1 MGSRFLFTKKV
12 KTLGFNLQLKH
23 KGIWLANADA
33 SKITKAVARSKA
45 MLSLAISRCGA
56 YADSDAKRFAA
67 TYFLTPANGPSTDE
81 WSRIKSI
88 LQLTYQGIGND
99 VTLKLGAGS
108 GAFGYVRHST
118 TNVPAQSIGL
128 DSDGDM
134 IAEKGTIHISKKK
147 LLGSAELLA
156 VTFIHEATHK
166 YANTFDHG
174 DSGYREEDDSDWW
187 APGLT
192 RAQALN
198 NADSYGYFAFRVG
211 EAYGL

>member
-33 SKITKAVARSKA
+33 TKITKAVARSKA
-45 MLSLAISRCGA
+45 MLSLAITRCGG
-56 YADSDAKRFAA
+56 YADKDAKRFAA
-67 TYFLTPANGPSTDE
+67 TYFLTGPEPSTGE
-81 WSRIKSI
+81 WAKISSI
-88 LQLTYQGIGND
+88 LQLTYQGIGRD

-108 GAFGYVRHST
+108 GTLGYVRHSIT
-118 TNVPAQSIGL
+118 DDPSESIGV

-134 IAEKGTIHISKKK
+134 IREKGTIHISKKK

-156 VTFIHEATHK
+156 ITFIHEATHK

-192 RAQALN
+192 KDQALN
-198 NADSYGYFAFRVG
+198 NADSYGYFAYRVG

>member
-1 MGSRFLFTKKV
+1 MATRFLFTKKV

-45 MLSLAISRCGA
+45 MLSLALARCGA
-56 YADSDAKRFAA
+56 YADSDARRFAA
-67 TYFLTPANGPSTDE
+67 TYFLTPGSGPANDE
-81 WSRIKSI
+81 WSRIKAI

-108 GAFGYVRHST
+108 GTLGYVAHST
-118 TNVPAQSIGL
+118 TDNPAESIGL

-134 IAEKGTIHISKKK
+134 IAQKGAIHISKKK
-147 LLGSAELLA
+147 LLGNAELLA

-174 DSGYREEDDSDWW
+174 NSGYRKSDDSDWW
-187 APGLT
+187 TPGLT
-192 RAQALN
+192 KNQALN
-198 NADSYGYFAFRVG
+198 NADSYAYFTYRVG
-211 EAYGL
+211 EAHGL